1 MPARSS
7 PLQSEIAPPLAAD
20 NDYDHSGLLV
30 VITSLVLFLTLASLS
45 IRAFAASKRSSMLND
60 DYVLLTVVICA
71 CVQVSVTLASVH
83 YGWGKTQDMVSDEDF
98 IPLLKTVYVA
108 DLFYVLVIGLSKIC
122 SLVFYRNLS
131 IRRSMR
137 TNNVILA
144 ACSVWTV
151 LAIAILGARCSE
163 SPWKDI
169 DNHCVGL
176 LLRWKVICALD
187 VVLEAF
193 ILAYPVGIIYKIQ
206 ISPLKKFVVLS
217 ILSCRIILI
226 PLSAIHI
233 YFIQKQIQSPNP
245 TLTGTYATIVA
256 QIHLGVG
263 VLVLTVSSLKM
274 FVAVYED
281 EQGLAYTEDAS
292 KSLGIGDNDNSRQS
306 KTRSW
311 RWSRQTRE
319 FSTSSTGYDDGP
331 GIPLASGAGGSG
343 NSIIR
348 SVHISVTHEARED
361 IALGERG
368 PHGHS
373 GSIM

>member
-7 PLQSEIAPPLAAD
+7 PLKSEIAPPLAAD

-30 VITSLVLFLTLASLS
+30 VITPLVLFLTLASLS

-83 YGWGKTQDMVSDEDF
+83 YGWGKAQEMVSDEDF

-122 SLVFYRNLS
+122 SMVFYRNLS
-131 IRRSMR
+131 IRRFMR

-151 LAIAILGARCSE
+151 LAIAILGARCSK

-193 ILAYPVGIIYKIQ
+193 ILAYPVGIIYKVQ
-206 ISPLKKFVVLS
+206 ISPLKKFVVLT

-226 PLSAIHI
+226 PLSAVHVH
-233 YFIQKQIQSPNP
+233 FIQKQIQSPNP
-245 TLTGTYATIVA
+245 TLTGTCSW
-256 QIHLGVG
+256 Q
-263 VLVLTVSSLKM
+263 SMKM
-274 FVAVYED
+274 SR
-281 EQGLAYTEDAS
+281 AS
-292 KSLGIGDNDNSRQS
+292 H
-306 KTRSW
+306 
-311 RWSRQTRE
+311 
-319 FSTSSTGYDDGP
+319 
-331 GIPLASGAGGSG
+331 IPKMLP
-343 NSIIR
+343 N
-348 SVHISVTHEARED
+348 H
-361 IALGERG
+361 
-368 PHGHS
+368 
-373 GSIM
+373 

>member
-7 PLQSEIAPPLAAD
+7 PLQSEIAPPLAVD
-20 NDYDHSGLLV
+20 NDYDHSGSLV

-45 IRAFAASKRSSMLND
+45 IRAFATSKRSSMLND

-83 YGWGKTQDMVSDEDF
+83 YGWGKAQDMVSDEDF

-122 SLVFYRNLS
+122 SIVFYQNLS

-137 TNNVILA
+137 THNVILA

-193 ILAYPVGIIYKIQ
+193 ILAYPVGIIY
-206 ISPLKKFVVLS
+206 
-217 ILSCRIILI
+217 
-226 PLSAIHI
+226 
-233 YFIQKQIQSPNP
+233 N
-245 TLTGTYATIVA
+245 
-256 QIHLGVG
+256 
-263 VLVLTVSSLKM
+263 
-274 FVAVYED
+274 

-292 KSLGIGDNDNSRQS
+292 KSLSIGDNDNSRQS

-319 FSTSSTGYDDGP
+319 PSTSSTGCDDGP
-331 GIPLASGAGGSG
+331 GILLASGARGSG
-343 NSIIR
+343 ITIIK

-368 PHGHS
+368 PHGHG